1 MNEFLIYLC
10 LPPYLAQWYAHECTQ
25 VHYRDKA
32 VCPRDIYQF
41 PTPVVPIHGSQEADV
56 IQMHLT
62 KQPSDVP
69 AAVPAD
75 ATIAITI
82 PSFPYKPVAYYNYMP
97 ESGLE
102 HLADTIR
109 YRFKVELFEDI
120 HEARRKVPQSRIDLL
135 INAWM
140 IIVSRTMIPTSIR
153 CSKSTK
159 EGGMCI
165 AKRPSR
171 RKNKKIAISIGQFFD
186 NHSFLFHVIPLYSIS
201 S

>member
-25 VHYRDKA
+25 LHYRDKA
-32 VCPRDIYQF
+32 VCPREIYQF

-69 AAVPAD
+69 AKAPAD
-75 ATIAITI
+75 ATIAIAI

-97 ESGLE
+97 QSGLE

-140 IIVSRTMIPTSIR
+140 DDHCIENNDTNFNTLLKIYQRRRDVYRKTPK
-153 CSKSTK
+153 SK
-159 EGGMCI
+159 
-165 AKRPSR
+165 
-171 RKNKKIAISIGQFFD
+171 KK
-186 NHSFLFHVIPLYSIS
+186 
-201 S
+201 